1 MNNHDETTGTP
12 WSRRQFLTHTAL
24 AAATAGLTGC
34 VSSNLT
40 NPGARTPAKSP
51 RGPVKA
57 FCIDFNWGDHA

>member
-51 RGPVKA
+51 RGR
-57 FCIDFNWGDHA
+57 